1 MPAPDRHQTGHEFH
15 VEADPDLD
23 VLLRI
28 LGPFAVQGA
37 VIADVR
43 HVQTETAAWSVLEV
57 IGLDPDRAE
66 LLRLRLSQVPS
77 VRTVR
82 LGASLALVGAAK

>member
-23 VLLRI
+23 LLLRI

-66 LLRLRLSQVPS
+66 LLRLRLSQVPAI
-77 VRTVR
+77 RTVR
-82 LGASLALVGAAK
+82 LAASLALVGAAK

>member
-1 MPAPDRHQTGHEFH
+1 MLAPDRHQTGHEFH

-23 VLLRI
+23 ILLRI

-77 VRTVR
+77 VRAVR
-82 LGASLALVGAAK
+82 LATSLALVGAAK